1 MKTRKVLIL
10 VLLFSIL
17 LSACN
22 IAPTPEPVYVED
34 ETEKAAI
41 LADSDVF
48 IQNVINGIKDK
59 DFATFSQDFD
69 EAMLKATTP
78 ASFDQLAAVYSTLG
92 SPTSMELKNIQD
104 IGTYFAVRYT
114 VKYPEKTINYRLVV
128 DKNDPRKVSG
138 LWFE

>member
-1 MKTRKVLIL
+1 MKIQKALII
-10 VLLFSIL
+10 VLLFAIL
-17 LSACN
+17 LTACN
-22 IAPTPEPVYVED
+22 MAPAPEPVYVED

-48 IQNVINGIKDK
+48 MQNVINGIKDK

-78 ASFDQLAAVYSTLG
+78 ASFDQLASVYSALG
-92 SPTSMELKNIQD
+92 SPTSVELKNIQD
-104 IGTYFAVRYT
+104 IGAYFAVRYT